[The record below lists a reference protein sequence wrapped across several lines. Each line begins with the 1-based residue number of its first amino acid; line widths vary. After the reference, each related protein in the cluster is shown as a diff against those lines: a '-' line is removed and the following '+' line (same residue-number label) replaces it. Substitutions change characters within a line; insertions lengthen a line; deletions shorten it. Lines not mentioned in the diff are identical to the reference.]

1 MAGNVGQSDRSTGQK
16 TAPPVSTR
24 WGWLLIAVCFVL
36 LIPVFG
42 VAACL
47 WATGGGSSAGQWLPH
62 ALGSRGFI
70 KYALITMALGAALCV
85 ACHMLWRIGARAR
98 VRRRSEEGGA
108 IVEFALVLPFAMSL
122 LLLLAQSSFLMVGH
136 LCVQYS
142 AYCAARTAIVAI
154 PDDLARFGGEAQN
167 YVNPNPDSSAKQ
179 RRILRSAAWA
189 VMPVSCST
197 GDQQKSDLPE
207 LVGGLEEFFTAYGKE
222 TPGWVKANLE
232 RKWRYAIDHTF
243 VDLSP
248 PLSGDLYGEAEDVQV
263 SVRHTFYLSVPVA
276 RTVFAA
282 LDDGVELDIGIGEYG
297 LIMRA
302 TCSLTNE
309 GVQDYVDEET
319 FPQDQ

>member
-1 MAGNVGQSDRSTGQK
+1 MAGDVGQSDRSAGQK
-16 TAPPVSTR
+16 TAPSVSMR
-24 WGWLLIAVCFVL
+24 WGWLLT
-36 LIPVFG
+36 
-42 VAACL
+42 AACVIL
-47 WATGGGSSAGQWLPH
+47 LPVILVAVALQMTGGGSSAGDWLPH
-62 ALGSRGFI
+62 ALGSAGVI
-70 KYALITMALGAALCV
+70 KYAVITMALGAALCV
-85 ACHMLWRIGARAR
+85 TCHMLWRIGARAR
-98 VRRRSEEGGA
+98 ARQRSEEGGA
-108 IVEFALVLPFAMSL
+108 IIEFALVLPFAMSL

-154 PDDLARFGGEAQN
+154 PDDLVRYGGEAQN
-167 YVNPNPDSSAKQ
+167 YVNPDPDSSAKQ

-197 GDQQKSDLPE
+197 SDQQKADRPE
-207 LVGGLEEFFTAYGKE
+207 LVEGLEHFFTAYGKP
-222 TPGWVKANLE
+222 TPGWVRTNLE
-232 RKWRYAIDHTF
+232 RKWQYAMDHTF

-248 PLSGDLYGEAEDVQV
+248 PLDGDLYGEAEDIQV

-302 TCSLTNE
+302 ACALTNE

-319 FPQDQ
+319 FPKDR